1 MLMLIKESLST
12 TMHCVLEFVYTYGNC
27 AIKYDNYSHDMIST
41 ALPVQYYLKAFR
53 GGSSKV
59 FVGGA
64 G

>member
-1 MLMLIKESLST
+1 MLIKESLST

-27 AIKYDNYSHDMIST
+27 AIKYDNYSHMIST

-59 FVGGA
+59 FVGGGA